1 VKVSVRLGERS
12 APEWAADWAFVR
24 DLGRRTAVTSIASI
38 RPAPEAA
45 ARLAFERL
53 CDLVESQSHAML
65 IAQRGDERVGFL
77 LLLDSLPDEVTLMPQ
92 GFLAYT
98 AVEPAWQRRGVG
110 TALLAAAEDEA
121 RRLGLPYMALMV
133 TDENAA
139 ARALYDDRGYLT
151 ERRLL
156 CKPL

>member
-1 VKVSVRLGERS
+1 MTSV
-12 APEWAADWAFVR
+12 
-24 DLGRRTAVTSIASI
+24 ASI

-45 ARLAFERL
+45 VRVAFERL

-65 IAQRGDERVGFL
+65 IAQRGDERIGFL

-92 GFLAYT
+92 AFLAYT
-98 AVEPAWQRRGVG
+98 AVEPAWQRHGVG

-121 RRLGLPYMALMV
+121 RRRGLPYMALMV
-133 TDENAA
+133 TDENVA
-139 ARALYDDRGYLT
+139 ARALYDARGYLT

>member
-1 VKVSVRLGERS
+1 MTSV
-12 APEWAADWAFVR
+12 
-24 DLGRRTAVTSIASI
+24 ASI
-38 RPAPEAA
+38 RPAPETAV
-45 ARLAFERL
+45 RVAFERL

-65 IAQRGDERVGFL
+65 IAQRGTARVGFL
-77 LLLDSLPDEVTLMPQ
+77 LLLDSLPDEVTMMPQ

-98 AVEPAWQRRGVG
+98 AVEPAWRRRGVG

-121 RRLGLPYMALMV
+121 RRRGLPYMSLMV
-133 TDENAA
+133 TDENVAA
-139 ARALYDDRGYLT
+139 LALYDDRGYLT

>member
-1 VKVSVRLGERS
+1 MSSV
-12 APEWAADWAFVR
+12 
-24 DLGRRTAVTSIASI
+24 ASI
-38 RPAPEAA
+38 RPAPRAA
-45 ARLAFERL
+45 VRAAFERL

-65 IAQRGDERVGFL
+65 IAHRAGERLGFA
-77 LLLDSLPDEVTLMPQ
+77 LLLDSLPDEVTLTPQ
-92 GFLAYT
+92 AFLAYM
-98 AVEPAWQRRGVG
+98 AVEPAWQRHGVG
-110 TALLAAAEDEA
+110 AALLAAAEDEA
-121 RRLGLPYMALMV
+121 RRRGLPYMALMV

>member
-12 APEWAADWAFVR
+12 APEWVADWAFVR
-24 DLGRRTAVTSIASI
+24 DLGRRTAMTSVASS
-38 RPAPEAA
+38 RPAPQPAVRA
-45 ARLAFERL
+45 AFERL

-65 IAQRGDERVGFL
+65 IAQRGTTRVGFL
-77 LLLDSLPDEVTLMPQ
+77 LLLDSLPDEVTLIPQ
-92 GFLAYT
+92 GFLAYM
-98 AVEPAWQRRGVG
+98 AVEPARQRRGVG

-121 RRLGLPYMALMV
+121 RRRGLPYMALMV
-133 TDENAA
+133 TEENAA
-139 ARALYDDRGYLT
+139 ARTLYDGRGYLN